1 MPTVLN
7 YFLIREPTMGS
18 VRVIHKTRDSAF
30 AAFHEFIKDD
40 DFDDCIE
47 LMEVVVNDRG
57 RVIAEGITHSYSK
70 VGRMIVTHVVTPVLR
85 PLPARMGPPLV
96 DKDGPLVPLTLGQ

>member
-18 VRVIHKTRDSAF
+18 IRVIHKTRDSAF
-30 AAFHEFIKDD
+30 VAFHEFIKDG
-40 DFDDCIE
+40 DFEDCIE

-70 VGRMIVTHVVTPVLR
+70 VGRLIVTHVVTPLLR
-85 PLPARMGPPLV
+85 PVPVRMGGPLV
-96 DKDGPLVPLTLGQ
+96 DKDGPLVPLNLGQ